1 MQYHNGRINETQI
14 EKAVDQKVI
23 EKQMV
28 NSIESPTISNNDVE
42 PLPHEIEQQKKLQ
55 KKKVIED
62 SFPKKEDALIGLKTK
77 QFSSENKNALDNVQN
92 AEKDLVMIFKRKSIS
107 DLEIKP

>member
-14 EKAVDQKVI
+14 EKAVDQKVN

-55 KKKVIED
+55 KKKGNR
-62 SFPKKEDALIGLKTK
+62 GL
-77 QFSSENKNALDNVQN
+77 FS
-92 AEKDLVMIFKRKSIS
+92 
-107 DLEIKP
+107 

>member
-55 KKKVIED
+55 KKKGNR
-62 SFPKKEDALIGLKTK
+62 GL
-77 QFSSENKNALDNVQN
+77 FSQERGCFNRFENKT
-92 AEKDLVMIFKRKSIS
+92 IFFRKQKRFR
-107 DLEIKP
+107 

>member
-1 MQYHNGRINETQI
+1 MTLNRYL
-14 EKAVDQKVI
+14 
-23 EKQMV
+23 M
-28 NSIESPTISNNDVE
+28 
-42 PLPHEIEQQKKLQ
+42 KLSSKRNYK